1 MWIMALLTAIF
12 LFVYPF
18 VVYPA
23 ILYMMTRWRLQ
34 NSEEEQ
40 MVATELP
47 AVALVICALNEQNC
61 IREKIENCLALQY
74 PAGRL
79 QIVLIS
85 DGSTDQT
92 ASIAKQYEPSIQVI
106 EQKTRRGKVMNLN
119 DVLPSRAEDIL
130 VLSDANVIYRSDALL
145 RLVSRF
151 ADPSVG
157 CVSGRVI
164 LTGTTIALEGPTK
177 DYYSLEWFLQEK
189 SSSVYSMTGADGA
202 MYALRRELFRP
213 CPNDTLVEDFIVPM
227 GVIGQGKRVVFEPN
241 AVGWEKGVA
250 SIREEFRRKVRI
262 AAGAAQG
269 LIRGNAWPRNAPPRF
284 WFIFLSHKLLR
295 WLSPVVGLAIL
306 LLCIFSAEQT
316 SARVVM
322 GGFAVLG
329 GLALFRLGTGWT
341 HPVLS
346 APFYFLFGQLALGIG
361 LLKGI
366 TGTQTVF
373 WAKANR

>member
-1 MWIMALLTAIF
+1 MSPAMWIMALLTAIF

-130 VLSDANVIYRSDALL
+130 VLSYANVIYRSDALL

-157 CVSGRVI
+157 CVSGRGI
-164 LTGTTIALEGPTK
+164 LTGTTIALQGPTK
-177 DYYSLEWFLQEK
+177 DYYSLERFLHAK
-189 SSSVYSMTGADGA
+189 PSSVYSMTGADGA
-202 MYALRRELFRP
+202 MYALRRGVFSPRSQRSLGQGVLFS
-213 CPNDTLVEDFIVPM
+213 M
-227 GVIGQGKRVVFEPN
+227 GGIGQGKH
-241 AVGWEKGVA
+241 
-250 SIREEFRRKVRI
+250 
-262 AAGAAQG
+262 GA
-269 LIRGNAWPRNAPPRF
+269 F
-284 WFIFLSHKLLR
+284 
-295 WLSPVVGLAIL
+295 
-306 LLCIFSAEQT
+306 
-316 SARVVM
+316 
-322 GGFAVLG
+322 
-329 GLALFRLGTGWT
+329 
-341 HPVLS
+341 
-346 APFYFLFGQLALGIG
+346 
-361 LLKGI
+361 
-366 TGTQTVF
+366 
-373 WAKANR
+373 